1 MNIKKENFFKAK
13 FIKIFFYLSAY
24 FLAIYSFYY
33 EYQGLAECKLSFSI
47 QYSNPQVL
55 PNSYAFEINELLDSK
70 LKNHLRYHKKRVLI
84 DWHKDE
90 SIINFI
96 IQTQVRAQGNEINKI
111 QAIHDSVIQEFESN
125 HTSFFKY
132 INLKKASCIVATK
145 NYEIFTAIIL
155 ITALFIFFLM
165 YFAKNPKF
173 KFRR

>member
-1 MNIKKENFFKAK
+1 MNIKKENFFKVR

-24 FLAIYSFYY
+24 FLVISSFYY
-33 EYQGLAECKLSFSI
+33 EYQGLAECKLPFSI
-47 QYSNPQVL
+47 QYSNLQVK
-55 PNSYAFEINELLDSK
+55 PNSYVFEINELLDSK

-96 IQTQVRAQGNEINKI
+96 IQTQVKAQGDEINKI
-111 QAIHDSVIQEFESN
+111 QAIHDSVGQEFKSH
-125 HTSFFKY
+125 HTRFLKY
-132 INLKKASCIVATK
+132 INLKEASCIVATK

-155 ITALFIFFLM
+155 ITALFILFLM
-165 YFAKNPKF
+165 YFSKNTMF